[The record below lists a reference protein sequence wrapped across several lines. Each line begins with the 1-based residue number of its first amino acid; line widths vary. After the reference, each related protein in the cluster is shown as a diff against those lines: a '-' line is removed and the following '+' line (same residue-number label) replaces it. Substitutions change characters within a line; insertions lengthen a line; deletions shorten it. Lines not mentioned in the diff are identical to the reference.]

1 MYKRE
6 EIPLA
11 NNNYLPE
18 DSPIM
23 AINTLR
29 ELCSYTDFKDVSR
42 PDEEGLGNEKAR
54 LLRHGY
60 FASVSYIDTQIG
72 RLLDELERSGLRDDT
87 IVVLW
92 GDHGWK
98 LGEHKSWCKMTNYEI
113 DTRVPLIINT
123 PNVKGNGQ
131 QCDRLIEFVDIY
143 PTLCELVGLKIPH
156 HLEGISAAALCE
168 IPNRPWKKA
177 AFIQFLREGI
187 WTAPDGKEYM
197 GYSIRTERYRY
208 VEWMD
213 WETKQ
218 YVANELYD
226 HTNDSQENINI
237 AGLPDNAQIVKKLSA
252 MLKAGWRAALP
263 E

>member
-29 ELCSYTDFKDVSR
+29 ELRSYTDFKDVLR
-42 PDEEGLGNEKAR
+42 PDEEGLSNEEAR

-98 LGEHKSWCKMTNYEI
+98 LGEHRSWCKMTNYEI
-113 DTRVPLIINT
+113 DTRVPLIINA

-143 PTLCELVGLKIPH
+143 PTLCELAGLKIPH

-177 AFIQFLREGI
+177 AYSQFLREGI
-187 WTAPDGKEYM
+187 WTAPDGQEYM

-208 VEWMD
+208 VEWMN

-218 YVANELYD
+218 YVAYELYD
-226 HTNDSQENINI
+226 HTKDPQENINI